1 MQENLEEICIYMS
14 SRQTRKSR
22 NNFVNEESPEE
33 DKPLKPSNRTRRR
46 SPLKEDKEPSS
57 IESSS
62 SKSSSKSSSIE
73 TASSKSNF
81 LSSLTSEDL
90 LSSKRKTRE
99 SKK

>member
-46 SPLKEDKEPSS
+46 SPLKEDK
-57 IESSS
+57 
-62 SKSSSKSSSIE
+62 
-73 TASSKSNF
+73 
-81 LSSLTSEDL
+81 
-90 LSSKRKTRE
+90 
-99 SKK
+99 